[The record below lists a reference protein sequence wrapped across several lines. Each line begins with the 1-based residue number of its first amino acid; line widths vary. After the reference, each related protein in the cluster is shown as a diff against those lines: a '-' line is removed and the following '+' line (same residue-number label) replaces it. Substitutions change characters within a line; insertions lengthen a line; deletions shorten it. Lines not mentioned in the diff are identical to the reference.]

1 MIIEKTLTLPDTP
14 NENTSFYERTVPDL
28 VLSSPT
34 EAKKATV
41 PYGVYDEL
49 NWQND
54 SVPAVLNEATTW
66 GTKTLPG
73 AGPFYF
79 ANHEDGTPTIGLI
92 PPPNSNESGSIIV
105 IDDGNGNIVGG

>member
-1 MIIEKTLTLPDTP
+1 MTIETTLTLPTTP
-14 NENTSFYERTVPDL
+14 NENTSFYERTTPDL

-41 PYGVYDEL
+41 PYGVYDDL
-49 NWQND
+49 TWSAD
-54 SVPAVLNEATTW
+54 SVPAVLSEATKW

-73 AGPFYF
+73 AGAFFF

-92 PPPNSNESGSIIV
+92 PPPNGE
-105 IDDGNGNIVGG
+105 

>member
-1 MIIEKTLTLPDTP
+1 MTIEQTLILPDSP

-41 PYGVYDEL
+41 PYGVYDSL
-49 NWQND
+49 SWQND

-73 AGPFYF
+73 AGPFYY

-92 PPPNSNESGSIIV
+92 PPPN
-105 IDDGNGNIVGG
+105 NG

>member
-1 MIIEKTLTLPDTP
+1 MTIETTLILPTTP
-14 NENTSFYERTVPDL
+14 NEKTSFYERTVPDL

-41 PYGVYDEL
+41 PDGNYDNLTWTSE
-49 NWQND
+49 
-54 SVPAVLNEATTW
+54 SVPAVLDEATTW

-79 ANHEDGTPTIGLI
+79 ANHEDGVPTIGLI
-92 PPPNSNESGSIIV
+92 PPPNEG
-105 IDDGNGNIVGG
+105 